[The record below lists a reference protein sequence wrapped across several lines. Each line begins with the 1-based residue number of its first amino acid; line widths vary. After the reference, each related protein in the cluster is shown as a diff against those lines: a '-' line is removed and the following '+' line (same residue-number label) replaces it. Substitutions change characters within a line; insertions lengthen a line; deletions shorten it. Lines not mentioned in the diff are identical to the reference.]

1 MGGVLRRRIKQ
12 AKFDSPIQEAMLNL
26 MVASDFVREQID
38 RVCAGYGLTR
48 GQYNVLRILKGVH
61 PEGHPRCEIAGRML
75 ERAPDVTRLVDRLE
89 KQGLAERDRSAT
101 DRRHSI
107 TRITKKGLALM
118 DELNREV
125 GELFKLFSVKLTRK
139 DARELSR
146 ICEGIYEEK

>member
-1 MGGVLRRRIKQ
+1 MGEALKRRIKQ
-12 AKFDSPIQEAMLNL
+12 AKFDSPVQEAMLNL

-38 RVCAGYGLTR
+38 RVCSGHGLTR
-48 GQYNVLRILKGVH
+48 GQYNVLRILKGIY
-61 PEGHPRCEIAGRML
+61 PEGHPRCEIAERML

-89 KQGLAERDRSAT
+89 EQGLAERDRSTT

-107 TRITKKGLALM
+107 TRITNKGLALM

-125 GELFKLFSVKLTRK
+125 GELFQHFGVKLSRK